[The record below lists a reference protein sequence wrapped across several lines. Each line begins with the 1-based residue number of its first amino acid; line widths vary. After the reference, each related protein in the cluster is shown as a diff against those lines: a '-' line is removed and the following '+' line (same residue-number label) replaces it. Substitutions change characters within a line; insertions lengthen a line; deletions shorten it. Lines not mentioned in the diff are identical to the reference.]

1 MSRLVVV
8 SNRVADPRKPAAGGL
23 AVALGESLQQTGG
36 LWFGWSGHIVE
47 NGRPGEGQLHKQQAG
62 PVTLATIDLCREDH
76 DSYYLGYSN
85 DVLWPVFHYRL
96 DLAHFDAGF
105 IEGYRRVNQMFAR
118 QLMPLL
124 RDDDIIWVHDYHL
137 IALAAELRALGCK
150 QRIGFF
156 LHVPL
161 PPQEIMAAIP
171 QHEWLN
177 RSLFAYDLI
186 GLQTEQDV
194 RHFERY
200 VIGEA
205 GGESLGN
212 NLYRAWRQTV
222 VCAAF
227 PIGIDVDEFTALAHG
242 KEARDMFD
250 TMRREYSNRRLLLG
264 IDRLDYSKGIPQR
277 VRSFQQLLA
286 NYPQNRRSATLI
298 QIASPTRDAVDAY
311 GDIRR
316 ELESLCGAINGDYGE
331 LDWMPVRYIHR
342 MVARK
347 RVPGLCRAAAIGL
360 VTPLRDG
367 MNLVAKE
374 YIAAQDPADP
384 GVLVLSRFAG
394 AAEALKEALLVNPYD
409 TLGTAE
415 TVQHALQM
423 PLEERRDRHQKLL
436 ARIREHDVHWWRR
449 SFLGAL
455 REAASQ
461 RD

>member
-1 MSRLVVV
+1 MGRLVVI

-47 NGRPGEGQLHKQQAG
+47 GGTAGEGELHKQQAG
-62 PVTLATIDLCREDH
+62 PVTLAMIDLSREDH

-105 IEGYRRVNQMFAR
+105 IGGYRRVNQLFAR
-118 QLMPLL
+118 KVMPMLKP
-124 RDDDIIWVHDYHL
+124 DDIIWIHDYHL
-137 IALAAELRALGCK
+137 IPLAAELRAMGCK

-156 LHVPL
+156 LHIPL

-171 QHEWLN
+171 QHEWLM
-177 RSLFAYDLI
+177 RSLFAFDLI
-186 GLQTEQDV
+186 GLQSNQDV
-194 RHFERY
+194 QHFERY

-205 GGESLGN
+205 HGEALGDDM
-212 NLYRAWRQTV
+212 YTAYGQTV
-222 VCAAF
+222 RCSAF
-227 PIGIDVDEFTALAHG
+227 PIGIDVDEFAALTHA
-242 KEARDMFD
+242 KEGREMYE
-250 TMRREYSNRRLLLG
+250 TMKREYSSRRLLLG

-277 VRSFQQLLA
+277 VRSFRELLA
-286 NYPQNRRSATLI
+286 NYPENRRSATLI
-298 QIASPTRDAVDAY
+298 QIASPTRESVDAY
-311 GDIRR
+311 ADIRR

-347 RVPGLCRAAAIGL
+347 RVPGLCRAAAVGL

-374 YIAAQDPADP
+374 YVAAQDPADP

-394 AAEALKEALLVNPYD
+394 AAEQLKEALLVNPYD
-409 TLGTAE
+409 THGTAE
-415 TVQHALQM
+415 TVQQALHM
-423 PLEERRDRHQKLL
+423 PLEERRQRHRKLL
-436 ARIREHDVHWWRR
+436 ARVREQDIHWWRR
-449 SFLGAL
+449 AFLAAL
-455 REAASQ
+455 NEATGKG
-461 RD
+461 